1 MTVPRVEMMDHASV
15 VEMANRHA
23 RALERPSEQRAL
35 IPQGVVFGG
44 VDQRG
49 GAPAKS
55 ALSGATRGS
64 SGARPSVR

>member
-1 MTVPRVEMMDHASV
+1 MDHAWV
-15 VEMANRHA
+15 RKMANRHA
-23 RALERPSEQRAL
+23 RGFQRPSEQRAL

-64 SGARPSVR
+64 SGPRPSMR